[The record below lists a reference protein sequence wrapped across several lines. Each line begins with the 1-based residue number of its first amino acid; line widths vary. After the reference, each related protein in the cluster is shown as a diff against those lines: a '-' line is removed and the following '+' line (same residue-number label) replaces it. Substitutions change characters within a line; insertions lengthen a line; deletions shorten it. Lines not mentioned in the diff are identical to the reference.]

1 MFPAVLWNL
10 LAEIPNREID
20 KTFIIAVILIVSY
33 IAFFYLAWNF
43 DIGKDNDFAGLKVVT
58 ATIGGL
64 VAIIIGYYFGNKPID
79 DVRKHSELVRALLS
93 KERSDSLEIIASD
106 LDLLRRCTANG
117 GQAIVDDQLI
127 SKDIPER
134 IKELEQKLKDKMK

>member
-1 MFPAVLWNL
+1 MTILWNI
-10 LAEIPNREID
+10 LAEIPKREID
-20 KTFIIAVILIVSY
+20 KTFIIAVVLIVSY
-33 IAFFYLAWNF
+33 IFFFYLAWNF
-43 DIGKDNDFAGLKVVT
+43 DIGKNNDFAGLKVVT

-79 DVRKHSELVRALLS
+79 DVRRHSELVRTLLS
-93 KERSDSLEIIASD
+93 KEKSDSLEIIASD

-117 GQAIVDDQLI
+117 GQAIANDQLI